1 MQTSRP
7 ALIVSLH
14 DVSPLTR
21 DRIQTMLADLKA
33 LRVDRT
39 SLLVIP
45 NHHHKAPMLEDAG
58 YCRWLGEVA
67 GKGHEI
73 VLHGYFHKRPPNH
86 GGWARNLLTEHYT
99 AGEGEF
105 YDLSEN
111 DAGRRLEKGLQEFGR
126 AGFRPRGFIAPAW
139 LLGEAAE
146 RAVRKAGFGYTTR
159 LQNFKDLESGREV
172 ASQSLVWSVR
182 SGWRRV
188 LSLGWNAALAKR
200 LRHHPLLRV
209 GLHPPDW
216 DHKAIKE
223 QALRLI
229 STALAEREAMTY
241 EDWLARLR
249 AQ

>member
-7 ALIVSLH
+7 ALVISIH

-21 DRIQTMLADLKA
+21 ARVEAMLADLLA
-33 LRVDRT
+33 LGAGRT

-58 YCRWLGEVA
+58 YCRWLAETA
-67 GKGHEI
+67 ARGHEV
-73 VLHGYFHKRPPNH
+73 VLHGYYHLRPK
-86 GGWARNLLTEHYT
+86 GAGSNLVTEHYT

-105 YDLSEN
+105 YDLTE
-111 DAGRRLEKGLQEFGR
+111 DEARQRLGRGLEDFRR
-126 AGFRPRGFIAPAW
+126 AGFAPAGFIAPAW
-139 LLGEAAE
+139 LLGAAAE
-146 RAVRKAGFGYTTR
+146 RAVKNAGFAYTTR
-159 LQNFKDLESGREV
+159 LGNFKDLASGREF

-182 SGWRRV
+182 AGWRRG
-188 LSLGWNAALAKR
+188 LSLGWNAALARR
-200 LRHHPLLRV
+200 LKHNPLLRV

-216 DHKAIKE
+216 DHPAIRG

-229 STALAEREAMTY
+229 SAALAERDAMTY